1 MYNHFL
7 KRIID
12 LVFAVIVIVI
22 ISPILLLTAVLIPLE
37 SNGPIFFR
45 QKRVGKGFKEIEVL
59 KFRSMTNEK
68 REVGNKPILGKAAGV
83 TNVGYVIRRLKIDEL
98 PQLLNV
104 IKGDLS
110 LVGPRP
116 SVRSQLDAMN
126 EKQKLRYSIRPGL
139 TGLAQVSGNI
149 HLSWPERYS
158 FDLAYIK
165 NRSFILDLRILV
177 RTFFLIIKG
186 EEYFKDKPLIQI
198 SED

>member
-1 MYNHFL
+1 MV
-7 KRIID
+7 I
-12 LVFAVIVIVI
+12 IVIAV
-22 ISPILLLTAVLIPLE
+22 SPILLLTAVLIPLE
-37 SNGPIFFR
+37 SSGPIFFR

-68 REVGNKPILGKAAGV
+68 REVGDKPILGKAAGV

-104 IKGDLS
+104 IKGELS

-116 SVRSQLDAMN
+116 SVRSQLDSMT
-126 EKQKLRYSIRPGL
+126 EEQKARYSIRPGL

-165 NRSFILDLRILV
+165 NRSFSLDMRILL

>member
-1 MYNHFL
+1 MYKFFL
-7 KRIID
+7 KRVID
-12 LVFAVIVIVI
+12 LSFSIIIILV
-22 ISPILLLTAVLIPLE
+22 ISPLLFLVALIIPLE
-37 SNGPIFFR
+37 SKGPIFFK
-45 QKRVGKGFKEIEVL
+45 QKRVGKGLKDIEIL

-83 TNVGYVIRRLKIDEL
+83 TNLGYVIRRLKIDEL

-116 SVRSQLDAMN
+116 SVRSQLDSMT
-126 EKQKLRYSIRPGL
+126 EEQKTRYSIRPGL

-165 NRSFILDLRILV
+165 NRSFTLDMRILT

-186 EEYFKDKPLIQI
+186 EKYFKDKPLIQI